1 MSSATG
7 APGGGWGG
15 AGTGGVR
22 GGGELALREEIG
34 AAPEEWQG
42 LHSVVVTGSALKSDR
57 LGASSSRP
65 PDWTGY
71 LLPLSLGFLSCQ
83 RGKGWSLPHEV
94 VRMK

>member
-34 AAPEEWQG
+34 ATPEEWQG

-65 PDWTGY
+65 P
-71 LLPLSLGFLSCQ
+71 
-83 RGKGWSLPHEV
+83 GWVERETEV
-94 VRMK
+94 TSSP